1 MSYIR
6 CIVTDKVKYDAEII
20 HYCHTLRR
28 REKLLYL
35 QKFSHLKSL

>member
-6 CIVTDKVKYDAEII
+6 CIVINKVKYEAEII

-28 REKLLYL
+28 RENYYICKNFLT
-35 QKFSHLKSL
+35 